1 MREKHILLILL
12 DFVLK
17 CALCHT
23 IVFHDNTI
31 LFNKHG
37 LLVVNQVMETDEL
50 LSRMLP

>member
-1 MREKHILLILL
+1 MSEKNISLILL

-17 CALCHT
+17 FVLCLT
-23 IVFHDNTI
+23 IVFHNNRI
-31 LFNKHG
+31 LFIKHG